1 MKTIQIPYEPDV
13 IAISDGTAGSSAAV
27 AAARRG
33 LKVLVLEEG
42 NCFGG
47 LTFICAPAKSTRVAL
62 RVGLRL
68 DGLPNLPTH

>member
-13 IAISDGTAGSSAAV
+13 IAISAGAAGSSAAV

-33 LKVLVLEEG
+33 FKVLVLEEG

-47 LTFICAPAKSTRVAL
+47 CGWGVHHVSYKR
-62 RVGLRL
+62 
-68 DGLPNLPTH
+68 N